1 MKVLLVDD
9 HAIVRSGLRRLLA
22 AQPHAQ
28 ISEAATGRDALALVQ
43 ADRPDLVVLDL
54 NLPDLGGFELLR
66 RILREHPPARVL
78 VLSMH
83 VQASF
88 AARAIQAGA
97 CGYMS
102 KNAAPAELLK
112 ALRVVAEGGRYIEA
126 EIAQAVALQTA
137 TAPDPANR
145 LTERDLEIV
154 RQLGAGRSLTE
165 IATALGLGYKTVA
178 NACTQIKAKLGVG
191 RTADLIRLG
200 AEAGEAKPLP

>member
-1 MKVLLVDD
+1 MKVLLIDD

-22 AQPHAQ
+22 AQPHWQ
-28 ISEAATGRDALALVQ
+28 IAEAATGLDAITLMQ

-54 NLPDLGGFELLR
+54 NLPGLGGFELLR
-66 RILREHPPARVL
+66 RILREHLPARVL

-97 CGYMS
+97 RGYMS

-112 ALRVVAEGGRYIEA
+112 ALRVVADGGRYIEA
-126 EIAQAVALQTA
+126 EIAQAMALQTA
-137 TAPDPANR
+137 AAPDPTHM
-145 LTERDLEIV
+145 LSERDLEIV
-154 RQLGAGRSLTE
+154 RLLGAGRSLTE
-165 IATALGLGYKTVA
+165 IAATLGLGYKTVA
-178 NACTQIKAKLGVG
+178 NTCTQIKAKLGVG

-200 AEAGEAKPLP
+200 AAAGEAKPFP

>member
-1 MKVLLVDD
+1 MKVLLIDD

-22 AQPHAQ
+22 VHPHWQ
-28 ISEAATGRDALALVQ
+28 IIEAATGRDALALVQ
-43 ADRPDLVVLDL
+43 AERPDLVVLDL
-54 NLPDLGGFELLR
+54 NLPGLGGFELLR
-66 RILREHPPARVL
+66 RILREHPLARVL

-112 ALRVVAEGGRYIEA
+112 ALRTVAEGSRYIEA
-126 EIAQAVALQTA
+126 EIAQAVALQPVA
-137 TAPDPANR
+137 APDPAHR
-145 LTERDLEIV
+145 LSERDLEIV
-154 RQLGAGRSLTE
+154 RLLGAGRSLTE
-165 IATALGLGYKTVA
+165 IAAALGLGYKTVA
-178 NACTQIKAKLGVG
+178 NSCTQIKAKLGVG

-200 AEAGEAKPLP
+200 AAAGEAKPFP

>member
-1 MKVLLVDD
+1 MKVLLIDD
-9 HAIVRSGLRRLLA
+9 HAIVRSGLRRLLTA
-22 AQPHAQ
+22 EPHWQ
-28 ISEAATGRDALALVQ
+28 IAEAATGHEALVQ
-43 ADRPDLVVLDL
+43 IQADQPDLVVLDL
-54 NLPDLGGFELLR
+54 NLPGLGGFELLR
-66 RILREHPPARVL
+66 RILREHPPTRIL

-112 ALRVVAEGGRYIEA
+112 ALRVVAEGGRYIEV

-137 TAPDPANR
+137 TASDPANR
-145 LTERDLEIV
+145 LSERDLEIV
-154 RQLGAGRSLTE
+154 RLLGAGHSLTE
-165 IATALGLGYKTVA
+165 IAAALGLGYKTVA
-178 NACTQIKAKLGVG
+178 NTCTQIKAKLGVS

-200 AEAGEAKPLP
+200 TAAGDAEPLP

>member
-1 MKVLLVDD
+1 MKVLVVDD

-22 AQPHAQ
+22 AQPRWQ
-28 ISEAATGRDALALVQ
+28 IAEAATGRDALTHIQ
-43 ADRPDLVVLDL
+43 TDRPDLVVLDL
-54 NLPDLGGFELLR
+54 NLPGLGGFELLR
-66 RILREHPPARVL
+66 RILRDHPSARVV

-83 VQASF
+83 VQAGF
-88 AARAIQAGA
+88 ASRAIQAGA

-126 EIAQAVALQTA
+126 EIAQAMALQTA
-137 TAPDPANR
+137 ATLDLTNA

-154 RQLGAGRSLTE
+154 RLLGAGRSLTE
-165 IATALGLGYKTVA
+165 IAAALGLGYKTVA
-178 NACTQIKAKLGVG
+178 NTCTQIKAKLGVG

-200 AEAGEAKPLP
+200 AGEAKPFP